1 MFDQLKTVLE
11 LTNLEIQKISKPDN
25 QKLQSMMK
33 KSTNPFMS
41 VKFLGDTPA
50 VLSLG
55 KLSEP
60 EGGTMVRN
68 HNSLKLQTNT
78 MQHGKPRP
86 DRCLRFVDLFFQL
99 SCTYISRTVVAGHC

>member
-50 VLSLG
+50 VLSLENSAN
-55 KLSEP
+55 LREEQWSE
-60 EGGTMVRN
+60 TTT
-68 HNSLKLQTNT
+68 H
-78 MQHGKPRP
+78 
-86 DRCLRFVDLFFQL
+86 
-99 SCTYISRTVVAGHC
+99 